1 MDEPAWAKGRPKP
14 PAWRSGEPRIVF
26 DNPWIR
32 VEASDATAPTG
43 RPAQYAVVRFANLAV
58 GVVPLWPDGTV
69 TLVGQQRF
77 ALRDYSWE
85 LPEGGAP
92 FGEDP
97 VEGGKRE
104 LREEVG
110 LEAAE
115 WREILRMQLSNSVT
129 DERAVV
135 FLATGFTPAAVEP
148 DETEALDVVRVPFG
162 ALLEEVLAGRVQDAM
177 TVAATFRLHHM
188 AVTGAL
194 EGALARAVLDSVRV

>member
-1 MDEPAWAKGRPKP
+1 MDEPAWGKDRPKP
-14 PAWRSGEPRIVF
+14 PAWRSGPVVVVYE
-26 DNPWIR
+26 NPWIR
-32 VEASDATAPTG
+32 IEASDATAPTG
-43 RPAQYAVVRFANLAV
+43 RPAKYAVVRFANLAV

-92 FGEDP
+92 LGEDP
-97 VEGGKRE
+97 LAGGKRE

-135 FLATGFTPAAVEP
+135 FLATGFTAAETEP
-148 DETEALDVVRVPFG
+148 DDTEALDAVRVPFHD
-162 ALLEEVLAGRVQDAM
+162 LLAEVLAGRVQDAM
-177 TVAATFRLHHM
+177 TVAAVFRVHHM
-188 AVTGAL
+188 AVTGEL
-194 EGALARAVLDSVRV
+194 DDGLARAVLGS